1 MYIHICTYIYT
12 QNSHSLSFRLSL
24 FPSLLIFLFFFFF
37 PTYSTSTRFLPAFSL
52 LSFLFS
58 PSAGYIPPLSSLFSF
73 YIHIYTLERSHSP
86 LSLEFLIVRNGHLS
100 LYNFFFFILR
110 FHPFVSPQYKER
122 PLLFISLFAY
132 SHTHSPFYSSSSSSS
147 LYSPSVYVCMYTY
160 VYSDTNPSSNKVQ
173 HIYV

>member
-58 PSAGYIPPLSSLFSF
+58 PSAGFIPPLSSLFSF

-100 LYNFFFFILR
+100 LYNFFFFHPTLSSLR
-110 FHPFVSPQYKER
+110 LTPIQRE
-122 PLLFISLFAY
+122 
-132 SHTHSPFYSSSSSSS
+132 TSS
-147 LYSPSVYVCMYTY
+147 LYILVRLLAHAFPFLLFFIIVFTIFPKRVCVYVYLRLFGY
-160 VYSDTNPSSNKVQ
+160 KPQLK
-173 HIYV
+173 